1 MSREAV
7 IKLIESAEND
17 PNLRKQL
24 SSAQGPE
31 TVIKIAQEKGY
42 QFTEAE
48 LIEVMQEKQLSFT
61 SEEELSEE
69 QLEAVVGGKSSE
81 SYSTK
86 GGAVKVYR
94 TPDGDVFRKVSA
106 DVYRKS

>member
-7 IKLIESAEND
+7 IELIEFAESD

-31 TVIKIAQEKGY
+31 TVLKIAEKKGY

-48 LIEVMQEKQLSFT
+48 LIEVMQEKQLSFA
-61 SEEELSEE
+61 SSEELSEE
-69 QLEAVVGGKSSE
+69 QLESVVGGKGSSNQNNKD
-81 SYSTK
+81 SDTTK
-86 GGAVKVYR
+86 DILSER
-94 TPDGDVFRKVSA
+94 RPDL
-106 DVYRKS
+106 YQ